1 MNKEEIL
8 ARSRKEND
16 GSDERTQYIGLKG
29 ANFSISILVLLWVV
43 LSRFAHLDDTAQYA
57 MGLLVTVTCFSNFVY
72 QFAQKI
78 RTATVILFIALF
90 FLEAA
95 IYLVLFLDRS
105 LGLF

>member
-1 MNKEEIL
+1 M
-8 ARSRKEND
+8 
-16 GSDERTQYIGLKG
+16 
-29 ANFSISILVLLWVV
+29 V

-57 MGLLVTVTCFSNFVY
+57 MGLLVSTTCFSNFAY

-78 RTATVILFIALF
+78 RTPTVILFIVLF
-90 FLEAA
+90 FLATA

>member
-43 LSRFAHLDDTAQYA
+43 LSR
-57 MGLLVTVTCFSNFVY
+57 
-72 QFAQKI
+72 
-78 RTATVILFIALF
+78 
-90 FLEAA
+90 
-95 IYLVLFLDRS
+95 
-105 LGLF
+105 